1 MAQGFTCLC
10 GAATCRGY
18 IAGARDMTEQQL
30 RGVWLNKHIREMIAE
45 RDGTEGMG
53 GEGDVGM
60 GIGGERKEDDD
71 VEKKW
76 KGARREGLG
85 SREMSGEMGGD
96 TRRGVTSRELS
107 GEMGGDTL
115 V

>member
-1 MAQGFTCLC
+1 
-10 GAATCRGY
+10 
-18 IAGARDMTEQQL
+18 MTEQQL